1 MAIIFGDRDKKKN
14 SDLEQQKQHLYRYW
28 KNSRL
33 ITSDSVLKA
42 FLAVPRELF
51 VDPSYRDQSYAD
63 HPLPIGC
70 AQTISQPTTVMLMLQ
85 LLELL
90 PGQRVLEIG
99 AGSGYNAALLAEISG
114 IVVTV
119 ERHKQLVKIAQ
130 EKLKQAGYENI
141 IVVNGDGKQGYASE
155 GPYDRIMVT
164 AAAHQVPQKLK
175 NQLSIGGLLVA
186 PIGATYGCEMK
197 TYKKISSVNFQISA
211 HGLFSFVPLV

>member
-1 MAIIFGDRDKKKN
+1 MAVIFGDRDKKKN
-14 SDLEQQKQHLYRYW
+14 SNLEQQKQHLYRYW

-33 ITSDSVLKA
+33 ITSARVLKA

-70 AQTISQPTTVMLMLQ
+70 EQTISQPTTVMLMLQ

-99 AGSGYNAALLAEISG
+99 AGSGYNAALLAELSDV
-114 IVVTV
+114 VVTV

-130 EKLKQAGYENI
+130 DNLKQAGYEDV
-141 IVVNGDGKQGYASE
+141 IVVNGDGKQGYVSE

-164 AAAHQVPQKLK
+164 AAAHQVSQKLK
-175 NQLSIGGLLVA
+175 DQLSIGGLLVA

-197 TYKKISSVNFQISA
+197 TYKKISSVNFQISK